1 MQDYAMQDP
10 NPILTPAPPHSVD
23 AERSVIGAL
32 LQDPE
37 SVFLAVEKLSPEDF
51 YTPEHNAI
59 YKAVLALNSEG
70 KPVDLMTV
78 SEHLNS
84 TGVLASVGGAPY
96 LLQAMRFVPTTANV
110 ATYIDIVAEKAA
122 LRRMIAAANSI
133 RDRCYAQTEDVQSIV
148 SSASAEIEL
157 AHGKTGSSASD
168 PTHIRDILGSVFDTL
183 EETSRRKGAINGMP
197 SGLYDLDRMLTGF
210 HGGEMIILG
219 GRPAMGKTSAAL
231 GIAHF
236 AAIRQKRKV
245 LFFSVEMPKAQLVTR
260 LLSKE
265 SHVPMQDMRSGCV
278 TAEGWEA
285 IGDAMAELANG
296 NLIIDDNTGITPSQ
310 IRTKLKRMQDRNDL
324 PEMVIIDYLGL
335 LESDKRGENRQMEV
349 SAISRQLK
357 SIARDFSVPVIVLSQ
372 LSRANAARSDKRP
385 VLTDLRESGSI
396 EQDADVVL
404 FVHREGYYDPDQDQS
419 VGEIIVAKQR
429 NGPVGTVELSWNARE
444 ASYDNRPGTVVAQYI

>member
-1 MQDYAMQDP
+1 
-10 NPILTPAPPHSVD
+10 
-23 AERSVIGAL
+23 
-32 LQDPE
+32 
-37 SVFLAVEKLSPEDF
+37 
-51 YTPEHNAI
+51 
-59 YKAVLALNSEG
+59 
-70 KPVDLMTV
+70 
-78 SEHLNS
+78 
-84 TGVLASVGGAPY
+84 
-96 LLQAMRFVPTTANV
+96 
-110 ATYIDIVAEKAA
+110 
-122 LRRMIAAANSI
+122 
-133 RDRCYAQTEDVQSIV
+133 
-148 SSASAEIEL
+148 
-157 AHGKTGSSASD
+157 
-168 PTHIRDILGSVFDTL
+168 
-183 EETSRRKGAINGMP
+183 
-197 SGLYDLDRMLTGF
+197 
-210 HGGEMIILG
+210 
-219 GRPAMGKTSAAL
+219 MGKTSAAL

-265 SHVPMQDMRSGCV
+265 SHVPMQDMRSGYIP
-278 TAEGWEA
+278 AQGWEA

-310 IRTKLKRMQDRNDL
+310 IRTKLKRMQDRSEL

-372 LSRANAARSDKRP
+372 LSRANAARADKRP

-419 VGEIIVAKQR
+419 AGEIIVAKQR
-429 NGPVGTVELSWNARE
+429 NGPVGTVELCWNARE
-444 ASYDNRPGTVVAQYI
+444 ATYDNRPGTVVAQYI